1 MKLIIQGKNIKVTE
15 AIHEYVNQKI
25 GKAIHH
31 FKELT
36 TKADVKLSAPV
47 NSRKQSQQITEVTVY
62 AHGTVIRAKENH
74 ENLYASIDLVADKLA
89 RQLQK
94 YKDRRQGRSQVK
106 DDLDGDE
113 DQLLVPTDLIS
124 DRAPKLPPKVV
135 RNKFFAMP
143 PMSMQ
148 EALDSLQLIDH
159 DFYMFRNAETGEINV
174 IYERNHGGYGVIQPR
189 IETGHDH

>member
-1 MKLIIQGKNIKVTE
+1 MKLIIQGKNIKITE
-15 AIHEYVNQKI
+15 SVHEYVNQKI

-47 NSRKQSQQITEVTVY
+47 NSKKQPQQITEVTIY

-74 ENLYASIDLVADKLA
+74 ENLYTSIDLVADKLA

-94 YKDRRQGRSQVK
+94 YKDRRQRRIHGK
-106 DDLDGDE
+106 DILDRDT
-113 DQLLVPTDLIS
+113 DQPLVPTDLAG
-124 DRAPKLPPKVV
+124 DRAPKLPAKVV

-143 PMSMQ
+143 PMSIQ
-148 EALDSLQLIDH
+148 EALDCLQLIDH

-189 IETGHDH
+189 EESGPDD